1 MSGLEDAL
9 QRDEYLLF
17 IREHGPLAFRMILQ
31 PLVATAIAIRAG
43 LRDAR
48 SGRRP
53 FAVLVATE
61 PALRRTLLRELWGDI
76 GRLYLLAVIIDVIF
90 QYVVSRSVDLVQA
103 LAIAAIL
110 AFPAYLVARG
120 LTNRIARRRV
130 APGAGG
136 TP

>member
-1 MSGLEDAL
+1 MTGLEDAL

-61 PALRRTLLRELWGDI
+61 PTLRRTLLRELWGDI
-76 GRLYLLAVIIDVIF
+76 GRLYLLAVVIDMVF
-90 QYVVSRSVDLVQA
+90 QLVVSRSVDVLQA

-120 LTNRIARRRV
+120 LTNRIARRHLPPR
-130 APGAGG
+130 AGG
-136 TP
+136 TS

>member
-31 PLVATAIAIRAG
+31 PLVASVIAIRAG
-43 LRDAR
+43 LRDVR

-53 FAVLVATE
+53 FAVLMATE
-61 PALRRTLLRELWGDI
+61 PALRRTLLREIWGDI
-76 GRLYLLAVIIDVIF
+76 GRLYLLAVVIDLVF
-90 QYVVSRSVDLVQA
+90 QVVVSRSVDVVQA

-110 AFPAYLVARG
+110 AFPAYLFVRG
-120 LTNRIARRRV
+120 LTNRIARRRRT
-130 APGAGG
+130 PGAGKA
-136 TP
+136 P

>member
-31 PLVATAIAIRAG
+31 PLVATVIAIRAG
-43 LRDAR
+43 LRDVR

-53 FAVLVATE
+53 FAVLMATE
-61 PALRRTLLRELWGDI
+61 PALRRTLLREIWGDI
-76 GRLYLLAVIIDVIF
+76 GRLYLLAVVIDLVF
-90 QYVVSRSVDLVQA
+90 QVVVSRSVDVVQA

-110 AFPAYLVARG
+110 AFPAYLFVRG
-120 LTNRIARRRV
+120 LTNRIARRRRT
-130 APGAGG
+130 PGAGKA
-136 TP
+136 P

>member
-53 FAVLVATE
+53 FAVLAATE
-61 PALRRTLLRELWGDI
+61 PALRRKLLRELWGDI
-76 GRLYLLAVIIDVIF
+76 GRLYLLAAVIDMIF
-90 QYVVSRSVDLVQA
+90 QFVVSRSVDVLQA
-103 LAIAAIL
+103 LGIAAIL
-110 AFPAYLVARG
+110 AFPAYLIARG
-120 LTNRIARRRV
+120 LTTRIARRRLST
-130 APGAGG
+130 GAGG
-136 TP
+136 TR